1 MSNHRKYA
9 IMKCNIKE
17 VNMSEESPTFEQYEL
32 AHAEW
37 DLYDAGN
44 ETPPRPIETISPES
58 TYSQED
64 LDALWAQDVFAEA
77 REITDELERVKEFHL
92 SAMQYA
98 LAEKWQE
105 DKRAGEIT
113 QKDLDKAVVDHALEL
128 AELAYKNTVT
138 GLPNRRA
145 FERDLEKLETAR
157 PYGILLVDLDD
168 FKTVN
173 DLLSHADGD
182 TVLRAVGSHLHEI
195 FRIHHNERRALQTD
209 DQVER
214 RKIDRRKYPDVVDKI
229 LKVYHLSGDEFAVIF
244 DLDSIRKWED
254 RDIINY
260 FQILISHLNNPDI
273 RLDVTSGE
281 NRIEMSMSVAGNVT
295 FPGFDD
301 PYKDGEIVRQID
313 ERLSDEKR
321 YHQEERKQVDEDGNP
336 LRRGTTIRSSLSLG
350 EGIISALQARRG
362 R

>member
-1 MSNHRKYA
+1 
-9 IMKCNIKE
+9 
-17 VNMSEESPTFEQYEL
+17 MSEESSTFEQREL
-32 AHAEW
+32 AYAEW

-44 ETPPRPIETISPES
+44 ETPPRHIEAISPES

-145 FERDLEKLETAR
+145 FERDIEKLETSR
-157 PYGILLVDLDD
+157 PYGIMLVDLDD

-195 FRIHHNERRALQTD
+195 FRIHHKERRALQSD

-214 RKIDRRKYPDVVDKI
+214 TKIDRRKYPDVVDKI

-244 DLDSIRKWED
+244 DLDSISKWED

-260 FQILISHLNNPDI
+260 FRILISHLNNPDL

-295 FPGFDD
+295 FPGYDY

-313 ERLSDEKR
+313 ERLSVEKQH
-321 YHQEERKQVDEDGNP
+321 HQYERKQVDEDGNP

-350 EGIISALQARRG
+350 EGIISALQPRRG